1 MSTPSMTVKPH
12 EGIGMVQQYKQQKPM
27 PHQQRIIDLNPSK
40 ILLDWSPRVGKTL
53 PACYWIDNPSQAGN
67 TYIICKKSN
76 KKEWQSMGTKATV
89 LTKEEF
95 KKTEIKQS
103 TAIVV
108 DEVHNFG
115 AGLFVKGR
123 SALVT
128 TLYTLLKTYPD
139 CHFMGLSGSMVR
151 NSPWSFHTL
160 LCYIGVYIPWKEYRE
175 RFFELKRMPF
185 LAWGAWFPKKDWRE
199 GVYKLRKKYCDQVS
213 LRDVVDYLP
222 PVKPVV
228 VTIKQP
234 KYVQPIDKVVT
245 WVDEHR
251 HEQKD
256 KHKWILEL
264 EYKKVIVVAF
274 YTAQIDELAEKLG
287 EYKPVFILDG
297 RTKDQGDVIKKAQ
310 EAEECYFIVQSG
322 CGEGWD
328 GWMFDCM
335 VFASMGHAFV
345 HNYQMHERQ
354 RNIKNLKDI
363 EIFYLLGGR
372 FDKHIYDC
380 YLRGEDYNPHKKI

>member
-1 MSTPSMTVKPH
+1 MET
-12 EGIGMVQQYKQQKPM
+12 YKQQTPM

-40 ILLDWSPRVGKTL
+40 ILLEWSPRAGKSL
-53 PACYWIDNPSQAGN
+53 LACHWIDNPAQGRM
-67 TYIICKKSN
+67 TFIICKKSN
-76 KKEWQSMGTKATV
+76 KKEWESMGTKAHV

-95 KKTEIKQS
+95 KKALIVS
-103 TAIVV
+103 PTAIVV

-123 SALVT
+123 SAMAT
-128 TLYTLLKTYPD
+128 ALYDLLKANPK

-160 LCYIGVYIPWKEYRE
+160 LCYIGVYIPWKEYRDK
-175 RFFELKRMPF
+175 FFELKRMPF
-185 LAWGAWFPKKDWRE
+185 LQWGAWFPKKDWRE

-228 VTIKQP
+228 VHIKQP
-234 KYVQPIDKVVT
+234 KYVVPTDKVVT

-251 HEQKD
+251 HEQVGKE
-256 KHKWILEL
+256 KWILEL

-274 YTAQIDELAEKLG
+274 YTQQLDELAEKLG

-297 RTKDQGDVIKKAQ
+297 RTKDQGATIKQAQ
-310 EAEECYFIVQSG
+310 EAEECYFLVQSG

-328 GWMFDCM
+328 GFMFDCM

-363 EIFYLLGGR
+363 EIFYLLGGVW
-372 FDKHIYDC
+372 DKKIYNS
-380 YLRGEDYNPHKKI
+380 YLLGQDFNPHV